1 MDRDST
7 IEEAEAGGV
16 RLLPAG
22 LVGYLVYPAVLELIV
37 AIPPAND
44 AIPRAPH
51 G

>member
-1 MDRDST
+1 MDRGTT

-22 LVGYLVYPAVLELIV
+22 LVGFLVYPAVLELIV
-37 AIPPAND
+37 AHPPAND
-44 AIPRAPH
+44 QVAPPAQ